1 MTPGPGGLPLA
12 VLGTPLVFALAVLI
26 APRAA
31 RGALWVAGSAATL
44 GLAARMAYRVVAGGP
59 IEALAGEIRA
69 DGLGAVM
76 ALLIAFLALVCSIY
90 ALAYLPGTHAREP
103 ARRALLER
111 RLPLFTALFL
121 VLEFTL
127 LWVVLTNHIVL
138 LWVALEATTL
148 ASALLVSFYWDR
160 RALEAGYKYLLL
172 LTVGITSA
180 FFGCVLLYAAAAPH
194 LGERS
199 AFLISHLH
207 QVAGQIP
214 PHLALLALLLLL
226 VGFGTKAGLA
236 PFHPWVADAHAEAPA
251 VMSAFLSSVIIKVPL
266 IGLLRVWSIFGP
278 RLPVL
283 NDLLL
288 GLGLFTM
295 VAGAV
300 LAVAQDDL
308 KRLHAYS
315 SVSQVGYVAA
325 AIGLGTPFGYYA
337 ALFFIVSHA
346 LTKGLLFLS
355 TGAVVVAAHEVRSL
369 AALGG
374 LRRALPW
381 TTACTFVGAL
391 SLAGMPPFSG
401 FLAKAQVVLAAADAR
416 AWIVAGLALATSLLT
431 MGYMTSML
439 QRVFRGTPRSPEA
452 GRADVHEVPAAMRWA
467 MALLAAAVLG
477 LGLVPQ
483 WLDPLLELGSRVG
496 TGG

>member
-1 MTPGPGGLPLA
+1 M
-12 VLGTPLVFALAVLI
+12 
-26 APRAA
+26 
-31 RGALWVAGSAATL
+31 
-44 GLAARMAYRVVAGGP
+44 AGGP
-59 IEALAGEIRA
+59 IETLGGDIRV

-76 ALLIAFLALVCSIY
+76 ALLIAFLAFVCSIY
-90 ALAYLPGTHAREP
+90 AIAYLPGAHASEP
-103 ARRALLER
+103 ERRVRLEQ

-199 AFLISHLH
+199 ALLISNLH
-207 QVAGQIP
+207 QVADQIP
-214 PHLALLALLLLL
+214 PHVALLALLLLL

-266 IGLLRVWSIFGP
+266 IGMLRVWSIFGP
-278 RLPVL
+278 RYHAL

-288 GLGLFTM
+288 WVGVFTM
-295 VAGAV
+295 VVGAA

-325 AIGLGTPFGYYA
+325 AIGLGTPLGYYA
-337 ALFFIVSHA
+337 ALFFLVSHA

-355 TGAVVVAAHEVRSL
+355 TGAVVYAAHDVRSL
-369 AALGG
+369 SALGG
-374 LRRALPW
+374 LRRHMPLTA
-381 TTACTFVGAL
+381 ACTFVGAL

-416 AWIVAGLALATSLLT
+416 AWMVAGIAVATSLLT
-431 MGYMTSML
+431 MAYMTSMV
-439 QRVFRGTPRSPEA
+439 QRVFRGTPRSPQA
-452 GRADVHEVPAAMRWA
+452 GSEDVHEVPASMQWA
-467 MALLAAAVLG
+467 MALLAAAVLA
-477 LGLVPQ
+477 LGLLPQ
-483 WLDPLLELGSRVG
+483 WLDPLLELGSRM
-496 TGG
+496 